1 MRLAMIGLGRM
12 GWGMA
17 SRLLRTGHEVV
28 AYNRSPE
35 KTRQLADQEGALPAE
50 SLAEVVSR
58 LKAPRVV
65 WLMLPSGQVVD
76 AHVLEF
82 LDLLDAGDILIDGGN
97 SQFTDAPRRH
107 DAAKARGVSYLDV
120 GVSGGVWGLE
130 EGFCLMIGGP
140 RDAYEQVEPAL
151 KSLAP
156 ANGYLFCGQSGAGHF
171 VKMVHNAI
179 EYALMQAYAEG
190 FSLLEHSPYSGS
202 LDFAEVCRMWNNG
215 SVIRSWLLELAGRA
229 FAEDPRLDALK
240 PWVDDSGEGRWAV
253 HQAVEAAVPAP
264 VITLALMERFR
275 SRDKNSFADRL
286 LAALRNQ
293 FGGHAIKKNA

>member
-1 MRLAMIGLGRM
+1 MRLAMVGLGRM

-35 KTRQLADQEGALPAE
+35 KTEQLAEQEGALPAG
-50 SLAEVVSR
+50 SLAEVVEK
-58 LKAPRVV
+58 LEPPRVV

-76 AHVLEF
+76 THVREF
-82 LDLLDAGDILIDGGN
+82 LELLDAGDILIDGGN
-97 SQFTDAPRRH
+97 SRFTDDPRRY
-107 DAAKARGVSYLDV
+107 AAAEARGVRYLDV
-120 GVSGGVWGLE
+120 GVSGGVWGLK
-130 EGFCLMIGGP
+130 EGFCMMVGGP
-140 RDAYEQVEPAL
+140 REAYEIMEPVL

-156 ANGYLFCGQSGAGHF
+156 VNGYLFCGPSGAGHY

-190 FSLLEHSPYSGS
+190 FSLLEHSPYSGH
-202 LDFAEVCRMWNNG
+202 LDFSEVCRMWNNG

-229 FAEDPRLDALK
+229 FAEDPRLDGLK
-240 PWVDDSGEGRWAV
+240 AWVDDSGEGRWAV
-253 HQAVEAAVPAP
+253 HQVVEAAVPAP

-275 SRDKNSFADRL
+275 SRDENSFADRL

-293 FGGHAIKKNA
+293 FGGHSVKKIA